1 MTDMESLGSCMSE
14 MSISIDGQILNLQSY
29 IDHIFKE
36 IQNNINMLHSSIRW
50 LSQSED
56 RNESLE
62 EFLPKYL
69 DLLDFITETG
79 ELFQPLPAAIVDLL
93 PLDSKDDKVTFKE
106 AVKAHKLKQKE
117 EKSKRKAELL
127 GKIDKFEQKEN

>member
-1 MTDMESLGSCMSE
+1 MDNQSLCSEMSE
-14 MSISIDGQILNLQSY
+14 MSINIDGHELNLQSY

-62 EFLPKYL
+62 EYLPKYL

-93 PLDSKDDKVTFKE
+93 PLDSKDDKISFKE
-106 AVKAHKLKQKE
+106 AVKAHRVKQKE

-127 GKIDKFEQKEN
+127 GKIDKFEEKKED

>member
-1 MTDMESLGSCMSE
+1 MDNQSLCSEMSE
-14 MSISIDGQILNLQSY
+14 MSINIDGHELNLQSY

-79 ELFQPLPAAIVDLL
+79 ELFQPLPAAIVDLH
-93 PLDSKDDKVTFKE
+93 PLDSKDDKVAFKE
-106 AVKAHKLKQKE
+106 AVKAHKQKQKD

-127 GKIDKFEQKEN
+127 GKIDKFEQKED